1 MVVNSRRE
9 STIMTKELCNE
20 NAKAIWIKN
29 IQSIFGYFAE
39 QRIDKE
45 RWATEPADLAAYTA
59 VDVLIDYCLSRDKHC
74 QDCVFDHEANMC
86 DLFSRIKQKTGK
98 EML

>member
-1 MVVNSRRE
+1 MS
-9 STIMTKELCNE
+9 KDLCNE
-20 NAKAIWIKN
+20 STKAIRLRN
-29 IQSIFGYFAE
+29 VQSIFGYFAE
-39 QRIDKE
+39 QRMNKE

-59 VDVLIDYCLSRDKHC
+59 VDVLIDYCLSRDKYC

-86 DLFSRIKQKTGK
+86 ELFSRIRKKTGK